1 MFMKK
6 ILSLI
11 VIVLIVSCTKK
22 SSDPVQQDP
31 GMLEGYLKENPGITV
46 QKTTSSLISY
56 RNGYATS
63 RGYHFKPL
71 KDIKITDIGG
81 KIAEKG
87 TFKIKISNIDTGW
100 SKDNGWTDILTD
112 SITITDI
119 SSFQYKTVSK
129 EIILNADKNYVIS
142 YFNLSHNSVY
152 DAGSGL
158 QNEYIGMPLK
168 INDIEIERIYW
179 TYDMILDGVYQSME
193 QGFTNGLGLFRGLV
207 DFKYELVQ

>member
-168 INDIEIERIYW
+168 INDIEIC
-179 TYDMILDGVYQSME
+179 
-193 QGFTNGLGLFRGLV
+193 
-207 DFKYELVQ
+207 